1 MNETQHNAEAGT
13 AKDSRISIV
22 KEELYKAIKYYS
34 DQKGKS
40 VRGSTS
46 YLINHERADALR
58 EFAGLFDLLTK

>member
-1 MNETQHNAEAGT
+1 MQKTHTNAETGT
-13 AKDSRISIV
+13 AQVSLISIAR
-22 KEELYKAIKYYS
+22 EELNKFIKYYS
-34 DQKGKS
+34 DQKEKS